1 MAEPAEQQDDFEDDS
16 DQVADTPEMRAFIR
30 DHIHAIKRLQ
40 DERKAFN
47 EQITAHLS
55 DLEAK
60 GISRQGAK
68 EALKRLRMTDEQRIE
83 RDSSY
88 SLCVLALEIGEQP
101 DLFMDQDD
109 TPRGPRP
116 V

>member
-1 MAEPAEQQDDFEDDS
+1 MSEAARKLDDEIEDTAEI
-16 DQVADTPEMRAFIR
+16 RAFIR
-30 DHIHAIKRLQ
+30 EKIHEVKRLQ
-40 DERKAFN
+40 DERKTFN

-68 EALKRLRMTDEQRIE
+68 EALKRLRMTEEQRTE

-88 SLCVLALEIGEQP
+88 SLCVLALDIGEQP
-101 DLFMDQDD
+101 DLFVDQEAEQK
-109 TPRGPRP
+109 GPRP

>member
-1 MAEPAEQQDDFEDDS
+1 MAEPAEKLSNDDEK
-16 DQVADTPEMRAFIR
+16 VADTPEMRAFIR
-30 DHIHAIKRLQ
+30 EHIHAIKRLQ

-101 DLFMDQDD
+101 DLFIDQDD
-109 TPRGPRP
+109 TPKGPRA
-116 V
+116 VQ